1 MKRILVTGA
10 NGLLGLRL
18 LPLLKMLPDVSVFGA
33 GLGDGT
39 PCPSSMPW
47 IEMDLSKDDTVAEA
61 FRRAAPWGVIH
72 AAAMTDVD
80 GCESKVAEAMA
91 VNRDGTARVARECA
105 AAGARMVYVSTEYVF
120 DGQDGPYT
128 EDDDPRPISVY
139 GKSKYLGELAAAEAL
154 DDMVVARTTVLFGN
168 RESPN
173 FVSWLIGELEARRP
187 VSIVD
192 DQVGS
197 PTFADNLAS
206 MLLALLFSDRRGFYN
221 TVGADIL
228 DRCTFAR
235 LAASI
240 FGLDVA
246 LVRPITT
253 AQLGAAAP
261 RPLRSGLVMDKFKSH
276 FPDVPVFSMKEALG
290 LLRRQMGGD

>member
-1 MKRILVTGA
+1 MALVQIPLSAHEHDEERDQQFTAGA
-10 NGLLGLRL
+10 WGMGWIYYRTVNFPLHAIEGLR
-18 LPLLKMLPDVSVFGA
+18 
-33 GLGDGT
+33 
-39 PCPSSMPW
+39 
-47 IEMDLSKDDTVAEA
+47 
-61 FRRAAPWGVIH
+61 
-72 AAAMTDVD
+72 
-80 GCESKVAEAMA
+80 
-91 VNRDGTARVARECA
+91 
-105 AAGARMVYVSTEYVF
+105 
-120 DGQDGPYT
+120 
-128 EDDDPRPISVY
+128 
-139 GKSKYLGELAAAEAL
+139 GEL
-154 DDMVVARTTVLFGN
+154 
-168 RESPN
+168 
-173 FVSWLIGELEARRP
+173 VSWLIGELEAGRP

-253 AQLGAAAP
+253 AQLGAQAP

-276 FPDVPVFSMKEALG
+276 FPDVPVLSMKEALG